1 MDIMVAAVCIYLKDT
16 LGDEEQKQLVS
27 WKMKEVT
34 APLGQLWVFFSLIT
48 TRVRYIWSSALGEKK
63 KSHGTVKFS
72 KGLKTLT
79 IQSCSSKEADSA
91 SICH

>member
-1 MDIMVAAVCIYLKDT
+1 MDIMVAAVCIYLKDA

-48 TRVRYIWSSALGEKK
+48 TRVRYI
-63 KSHGTVKFS
+63 
-72 KGLKTLT
+72 
-79 IQSCSSKEADSA
+79 
-91 SICH
+91 

>member
-1 MDIMVAAVCIYLKDT
+1 MVAAVRIYIKDT

-48 TRVRYIWSSALGEKK
+48 IHSQVYLIVCSREEKK
-63 KSHGTVKFS
+63 KTHGMVKFS

-79 IQSCSSKEADSA
+79 IQSCSSKEAESA
-91 SICH
+91 SIYH

>member
-1 MDIMVAAVCIYLKDT
+1 MVAAVRIYIKDT

-48 TRVRYIWSSALGEKK
+48 IHS
-63 KSHGTVKFS
+63 
-72 KGLKTLT
+72 
-79 IQSCSSKEADSA
+79 
-91 SICH
+91 